1 MPALSDL
8 LGLIGPPLVVAW
20 YFGQLFPRW
29 ARVAAALCL
38 VAAVIPTAEGL
49 LIAER
54 FRGWLGDMSVVNLIF
69 LTTDLLPKRAR
80 MPNSSR
86 YALLWLAGLSAYFF
100 FPFAMGLGPVDPY
113 AWGYRGLGL
122 PLALLA
128 LIVALWWWGR
138 RPAAWILLAA
148 AAAYLLRLK
157 ESANLWD
164 YLVDPYF
171 AGEALVIALNL
182 WIIRPLVAAR
192 RRRRASSP

>member
-1 MPALSDL
+1 
-8 LGLIGPPLVVAW
+8 
-20 YFGQLFPRW
+20 
-29 ARVAAALCL
+29 
-38 VAAVIPTAEGL
+38 
-49 LIAER
+49 
-54 FRGWLGDMSVVNLIF
+54 MSVVNLIF